1 MPGLKRRER
10 LLKLV
15 LLPPCDDA
23 FKATVDLGELAR
35 QLDSPDEATIA
46 VVDDR
51 LCGPGMDAA
60 VAEHVKRT
68 RAEAIVV
75 GGPSPRTHGEAW
87 RRAASGAGIPAG
99 RVEVVPLW
107 TQCAHLAA
115 TPAAAL
121 RRARIMLEAA
131 MARVDLGPEASARTV
146 EASQSVLV
154 IGGGVAGMQAT
165 VDLGDLGHRVFL
177 VERSDALGGR
187 TVALSRTFPTQ
198 ECKPDGCCPESC
210 RDCIFTPK
218 PDIVLSH
225 PRVEVMLG
233 TEPSSIE
240 GGIGGYRATLRTPKG
255 DRTIE
260 VGAVVVATGTVLFDP
275 AEMAELSPGH
285 PDVVTTLE
293 LERMLDAAKRTGGG
307 SGGSGGGGS
316 VTATP
321 LTRPSDGRVPRS
333 VHFLQC
339 VGSRDA
345 HHGTRECSI
354 VCCTY
359 AVGQALELKRTMPP
373 GTEVA
378 IHYMDMRGPY
388 RGFERLYQEAQE
400 AGVLFLRGRVAQVE
414 PFHDHL
420 VIEGEETHADE
431 PTSWDA
437 DLVVLTVGQLPAPG
451 SVALGGMLGVPVD
464 EDGHLMEY
472 NAHWGVLERRGVYVV
487 GCAAGPR
494 GIRYSVRDGREAALA
509 IHVALRH
516 ARLELG
522 EGVAEVDEG
531 RCTGCGQCMEACEYD
546 AIDLE
551 ARTDPRTGRRRQL
564 AVVDERLCRAC
575 GGCVTAC
582 PSTAISIPGFSDGQM
597 VRQIEVSAGERPRE
611 G

>member
-1 MPGLKRRER
+1 MPGLRRRER

-15 LLPPCDDA
+15 LLPPCDAA
-23 FKATVDLGELAR
+23 FSGAVDLVELAR
-35 QLDSPDEATIA
+35 QLDSPGEGAIA

-60 VAEHVKRT
+60 VAEHVRRT
-68 RAEAIVV
+68 RAEALVV

-131 MARVDLGPEASARTV
+131 MARVDLGPESVARTV
-146 EASQSVLV
+146 EATQSVLV
-154 IGGGVAGMQAT
+154 IGGGVAGMQAA

-210 RDCIFTPK
+210 RDCILTPK
-218 PDIVLSH
+218 PDIVMSH
-225 PRVEVMLG
+225 PMVEVMLG
-233 TEPSSIE
+233 SEPSSIE

-255 DRTIE
+255 DRAVE

-275 AEMAELSPGH
+275 AEMTELSPTH

-293 LERMLDAAKRTGGG
+293 LERMLDVAKRAG
-307 SGGSGGGGS
+307 SGG
-316 VTATP
+316 AMAP

-345 HHGTRECSI
+345 HHGTKECSI

-359 AVGQALELKRTMPP
+359 AVGQALQLKRLMPP
-373 GTEVA
+373 GTRVA

-388 RGFERLYQEAQE
+388 RGFERLYLEAQE
-400 AGVLFLRGRVAQVE
+400 AGVLFLRGRAAQVE
-414 PFHDHL
+414 PSGDHL
-420 VIEGEETHADE
+420 VIEGEETHVDE

-451 SVALGGMLGVPVD
+451 SVGLGAMLGVPVD

-516 ARLELG
+516 ARLQLG
-522 EGVAEVDEG
+522 EGVAEVDGG
-531 RCTGCGQCMEACEYD
+531 RCTGCGQCVEACEYD
-546 AIDLE
+546 AIDIE
-551 ARTDPRTGRRRQL
+551 ARTDPRTGKRRQL

-575 GGCVTAC
+575 ANCVTAC
-582 PSTAISIPGFSDGQM
+582 PSTAIALPGFSDGQM
-597 VRQIEVSAGERPRE
+597 VRQIEVSAGERHKE